1 MEAAK
6 LGIHYGRGCVS
17 CPKQAARHQECMQLS
32 QICTFQ
38 PILPAL
44 LLGGGRTRLGTAL
57 RWLQEKNA
65 LPPSLSL
72 EMTSFEATFGLISK
86 RPDSPAGLQQQM
98 PDPRV
103 TAPPPH
109 NPLFFVPVKWHSVP
123 HGASCACHRD
133 QMPLPPLG
141 IHGRSF
147 AAPMQP

>member
-1 MEAAK
+1 MGGDAFRAPNRP
-6 LGIHYGRGCVS
+6 RGTKNACN
-17 CPKQAARHQECMQLS
+17 CPKSAHSNQFC
-32 QICTFQ
+32 Q
-38 PILPAL
+38 PCFW
-44 LLGGGRTRLGTAL
+44 GGGRTRLGTAL